1 MPEVIT
7 QPIQV
12 RIWHRTSLDYYIEET
27 LGDFVWAYDYVLQD
41 QPEEYQALS
50 ESEPHAGVF
59 RINNAVDGWELNV
72 MAKKRSLSVGDCV
85 ELSFFTDDDVLGY
98 EAPEMF
104 NKPIGTSK
112 AMAHDLL
119 YATRGG
125 KTLIDGVA
133 KTTVVWQCQPV
144 GWVSL
149 SYDEF
154 RQGLPEGK
162 QRDAEPGSLEA
173 IGWPEA

>member
-72 MAKKRSLSVGDCV
+72 IAKKRSLSVGDCV
-85 ELSFFTDDDVLGY
+85 EISFFTDDDILGW
-98 EAPEMF
+98 APGE
-104 NKPIGTSK
+104 
-112 AMAHDLL
+112 
-119 YATRGG
+119 
-125 KTLIDGVA
+125 TLIDGES
-133 KTTVVWQCQPV
+133 KMTVVWQCQPV

>member
-1 MPEVIT
+1 MEKIIT
-7 QPIQV
+7 QPVQV
-12 RIWHRTSLDYYIEET
+12 RIWHRTSLDYHFEQT

-72 MAKKRSLSVGDCV
+72 QAQKRSLSVGDCV
-85 ELSFFTDDDVLGY
+85 ELSFFTDDDVIGK
-98 EAPEMF
+98 APEAF
-104 NKPIGTSK
+104 QNPAKN
-112 AMAHDLL
+112 LL
-119 YATRGG
+119 YAVAGG
-125 KTLIDGVA
+125 ETLIDGVA
-133 KTTVVWQCQPV
+133 KMTVVWQCQPV

-149 SYDEF
+149 PYDEF
-154 RQGLPEGK
+154 KQGLPEGK
-162 QRDAEPGSLEA
+162 QRDAEPGTLEA

>member
-12 RIWHRTSLDYYIEET
+12 RIWHRTSLDYYATHYEQI

-41 QPEEYQALS
+41 QPEAYQALS

-72 MAKKRSLSVGDCV
+72 TAKKRSLSVGDCV
-85 ELSFFTDDDVLGY
+85 ELSFFTDDDVLGW
-98 EAPEMF
+98 APGE
-104 NKPIGTSK
+104 
-112 AMAHDLL
+112 
-119 YATRGG
+119 
-125 KTLIDGVA
+125 TLIDGES
-133 KTTVVWQCQPV
+133 KMTVVWQCQPV

-149 SYDEF
+149 PYDEF